1 MNRSSSISRKIR
13 PDPRAGFTLIEV
25 LAALFV
31 TGLFVVTAL
40 PFLTRVVGSAWKG
53 EANMMTADEW
63 MQASARMAADFGEAI
78 PLSMRKGSKPRL
90 AFRARP
96 DRVEFV
102 RRSLTEDR
110 ARLQIVTIRIEED
123 SEGESL
129 VRSAL
134 TYSEDAFDAS
144 DSDAHS
150 QEIALLKTPCH
161 LRFKTDVDQGS
172 GTSPDKLPVKVE
184 LDVDGCPALPDI
196 PFVFPI
202 VARTS
207 PSVAIP
213 ASGLD
218 SKLAAPFSRD

>member
-1 MNRSSSISRKIR
+1 MNRSSSISSKTRT
-13 PDPRAGFTLIEV
+13 DPRAGFTLIEV

-40 PFLTRVVGSAWKG
+40 PFITRVVGNAWNG
-53 EANMMTADEW
+53 EASMMTADEW
-63 MQASARMAADFGEAI
+63 MQASARIAADFGEAV
-78 PLSMRKGSKPRL
+78 PLSMQKGGKPRL

-102 RRSLTEDR
+102 RRSLTGDR

-134 TYSEDAFDAS
+134 AYSEDAFDAS
-144 DSDAHS
+144 DSDT
-150 QEIALLKTPCH
+150 QGEEIALLRTPCH
-161 LRFKTDVDQGS
+161 LRFKTDDDQGS
-172 GTSPDKLPVKVE
+172 GTSPGKLPGEVE
-184 LDVDGCPALPDI
+184 LDVDGCTTVPDI

-207 PSVAIP
+207 LSVAIP
-213 ASGLD
+213 ASGAD
-218 SKLAAPFSRD
+218 SKSAAFSRD